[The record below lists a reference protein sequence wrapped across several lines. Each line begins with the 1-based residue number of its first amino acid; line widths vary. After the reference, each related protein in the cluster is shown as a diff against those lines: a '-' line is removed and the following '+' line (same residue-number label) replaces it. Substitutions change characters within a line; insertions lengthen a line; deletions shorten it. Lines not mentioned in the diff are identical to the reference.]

1 MTGVKA
7 ENAVT
12 VGRFR
17 ATGERVLASMAG
29 VSKGIEQAVTLA
41 LKSSV
46 RIESDNVQ
54 VHPQLLFSQLIIAPM
69 FWRIVLL

>member
-7 ENAVT
+7 ENTAN
-12 VGRFR
+12 VGRIR
-17 ATGERVLASMAG
+17 ATGESVLSSMTG
-29 VSKGIEQAVTLA
+29 VSKWSEQAVSLA

-54 VHPQLLFSQLIIAPM
+54 VHPQLLL
-69 FWRIVLL
+69 

>member
-7 ENAVT
+7 ESAVN
-12 VGRFR
+12 VSRIR
-17 ATGERVLASMAG
+17 ATGERVLFSMAG
-29 VSKGIEQAVTLA
+29 VSKWSEQADTLA

-54 VHPQLLFSQLIIAPM
+54 VHLPLLF
-69 FWRIVLL
+69 

>member
-7 ENAVT
+7 DNAVNFD
-12 VGRFR
+12 RIR
-17 ATGERVLASMAG
+17 ATGEKILSSMTG
-29 VSKGIEQAVTLA
+29 VSKGSEQAVTLA

-54 VHPQLLFSQLIIAPM
+54 VHPQLLF
-69 FWRIVLL
+69 

>member
-7 ENAVT
+7 ESAVNIS
-12 VGRFR
+12 RIR
-17 ATGERVLASMAG
+17 ATGERVLSSMTG
-29 VSKGIEQAVTLA
+29 VSKRSEQAVSFA

-54 VHPQLLFSQLIIAPM
+54 VHPQLLS
-69 FWRIVLL
+69 